1 MPDPRAWTV
10 LSSRRLVDD
19 RWLRLD
25 AQRVRTVQGVELD
38 PFYLI
43 DERSWACTLAVLPDG
58 RLVLVEQYRHGA
70 GAVTLELAAGDIDP
84 GEEPAATA
92 VRELREETGYR
103 AVGVPIALGRLWP
116 EPGRN
121 RSSGWGFLVRVMAE
135 QAAATPEASEAIV
148 VRVLTVDEALA
159 AYADGRFRHAV
170 HVALFFQ
177 CLAQGLIA
185 R

>member
-10 LSSRRLVDD
+10 LSSKRLVDD
-19 RWLRLD
+19 RWLRLE
-25 AQRVRTVQGVELD
+25 AQRVRTAQGVELD

-43 DERSWACTLAVLPDG
+43 DERSWACAVAVVPDG

-92 VRELREETGYR
+92 MRELCEETGYR
-103 AVGVPIALGRLWP
+103 AVAAPVALGRLWP

-121 RSSGWGFLVRVMAE
+121 RSSGWGFFVRVLAE
-135 QAAATPEASEAIV
+135 PATATPEASEAIV
-148 VRVLTVDEALA
+148 VRLMTVAEVLAT
-159 AYADGRFRHAV
+159 YAEGRFRHAV
-170 HVALFFQ
+170 HVALLFQ